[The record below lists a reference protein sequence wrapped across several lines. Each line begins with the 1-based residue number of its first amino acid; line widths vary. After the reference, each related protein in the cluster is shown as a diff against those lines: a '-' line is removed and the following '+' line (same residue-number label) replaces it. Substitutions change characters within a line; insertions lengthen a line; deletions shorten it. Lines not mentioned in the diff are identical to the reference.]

1 MFNQIVTRLK
11 PAGTAALVTVGLYG
25 AFALG
30 AVFSAPAHQVNGQA
44 VVDPETALLTGL
56 YKQVNPSVVSITVR
70 IPNTVSSP
78 DYIPPVQNGGTPIPF
93 QTGDASG
100 FVYSKDGYIVTNA
113 HVVQDADRVEITFA
127 DDITVKAAIVGIDP
141 DSDLAVL
148 KVVTD
153 ASRLVPLTLAN
164 SDQVQIGQ
172 RTFAIGNPFGYSN
185 SMTTGI
191 VSGLKR
197 ALNNQNVNNNQSNL
211 QIGFFQIPNMIQTD
225 TAINPGNSGGP
236 LVNFNGEVIGVNTL
250 IESRVGQSSGVG
262 FALPS
267 NLIKHFAD
275 LLIKNGKVAHTFLGI
290 RGGSLST
297 DINELIGL
305 DPNLRGVLVN
315 NVTLNSPADKAGI
328 LPGTTEKLLDG
339 DPVKVDGDIIT
350 AIDGQP
356 VHRFEDIPSYL
367 FSSTDVGQTITL
379 SILRAGKPI
388 EVKVTLVARPN

>member
-1 MFNQIVTRLK
+1 MFNQLFIRIR
-11 PAGTAALVTVGLYG
+11 PVGAVAIATIGLCST
-25 AFALG
+25 FLLG
-30 AVFSAPAHQVNGQA
+30 IVFSAPNHQVNGQA
-44 VVDPETALLTGL
+44 AVDPQTALLTAL

-70 IPNTVSSP
+70 IPNTASSP
-78 DYIPPVQNGGTPIPF
+78 DFIPPLQNGGTPIPY

-100 FVYSKDGYIVTNA
+100 FVYSKDGYLITNA
-113 HVVQDADRVEITFA
+113 HVVQDADRVEITFS
-127 DDITVKAAIVGIDP
+127 DDITVKATVVGVDP

-148 KVVTD
+148 KVTTD
-153 ASRLVPLTLAN
+153 SSRLIPLTLAD
-164 SDQVQIGQ
+164 SDQVQIGEQ
-172 RTFAIGNPFGYSN
+172 VLAIGNPFGYAN

-197 ALNNQNVNNNQSNL
+197 ALNNQNVNNNQSNV
-211 QIGFFQIPNMIQTD
+211 QVGFYQIPNMIQTD

-267 NLIKHFAD
+267 NLVKRFAD
-275 LLIKNGKVAHTFLGI
+275 LLIKNGKVQHTFLGI
-290 RGGSLST
+290 RGGSLSV

-305 DPNLRGVLVN
+305 DPNQRGVLVN
-315 NVTLNSPADKAGI
+315 EVTLDSPAGKAGI
-328 LPGTTEKLLDG
+328 ISGKTEKLLDG
-339 DPVKVDGDIIT
+339 DPVKIDGDIIV

-379 SILRAGKPI
+379 GVLRGGKQI
-388 EVKVTLVARPN
+388 DVKVVLAARPN